1 MNQYN
6 VFLPLLVTI
15 ILYLVSSKL
24 MPKPSHNFIWDSVM
38 LLGLI
43 PSFVF
48 GIIMAFGFGGPK
60 LLYAHVELS
69 IVFGISCI
77 LHLIF
82 RLNVYVSQGKF
93 MFRKKRDF

>member
-24 MPKPSHNFIWDSVM
+24 MSKPSHNFIWDSVM

-48 GIIMAFGFGGPK
+48 GILMALNLAGFN
-60 LLYAHVELS
+60 LLYYHVELS
-69 IVFGISCI
+69 IVFGTSCV

-82 RLNVYVSQGKF
+82 RLKVYISQGKF

>member
-15 ILYLVSSKL
+15 VLYLVSSKL
-24 MPKPSHNFIWDSVM
+24 MPKPSHDFVWNSVL

-48 GIIMAFGFGGPK
+48 GILMALNLAGPE
-60 LLYAHVELS
+60 LLRYHVGLS
-69 IVFGISCI
+69 IVFGTSCI

-82 RLNVYVSQGKF
+82 RLKIYISQGKF